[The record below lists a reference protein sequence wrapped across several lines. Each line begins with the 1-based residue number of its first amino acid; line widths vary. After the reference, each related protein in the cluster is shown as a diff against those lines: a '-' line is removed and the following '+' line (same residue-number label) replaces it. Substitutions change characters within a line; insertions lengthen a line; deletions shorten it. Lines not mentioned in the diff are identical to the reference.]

1 MPARGRHCGST
12 STSVPFVEVGFYY
25 HGRKLSDADAAQGRE
40 TQCHHV
46 LGDEAWCVGDQRS
59 GFVRAVEAP
68 FMMLV
73 RRSPADA
80 WKLDKI
86 GGNKRVAQSLQQHRR
101 RHQPLRALGQH
112 PHHQIVVFQWR
123 KTHAQRDVDAIGDH
137 VDPARRAFEMHR
149 NVRTLGHEAGDHLAD
164 LEIQKRRRTTHAN
177 DTLRFAARALD
188 QFLRRIGFH
197 QHSDA
202 MPIVVLSDL
211 GDAEAPGRTL
221 DQPHP
226 EPVLQHCDAAA
237 QSRTRHAQRAG
248 GGGKTAMID
257 HLNEEIQ
264 IVEIL
269 HHRLINRT
277 VMSDIASYRVFVPPI
292 SSIATAV
299 ELGRVTEVHHAK
311 GTWCL

>member
-1 MPARGRHCGST
+1 MPARGRHSGST
-12 STSVPFVEVGFYY
+12 STSVPLSIGVDH

-123 KTHAQRDVDAIGDH
+123 KTHPQRDVDAIGDH
-137 VDPARRAFEMHR
+137 IDRR
-149 NVRTLGHEAGDHLAD
+149 G
-164 LEIQKRRRTTHAN
+164 
-177 DTLRFAARALD
+177 
-188 QFLRRIGFH
+188 
-197 QHSDA
+197 
-202 MPIVVLSDL
+202 VLSRCTATS
-211 GDAEAPGRTL
+211 GHSAMK
-221 DQPHP
+221 
-226 EPVLQHCDAAA
+226 
-237 QSRTRHAQRAG
+237 RAIISPTWKYRSG
-248 GGGKTAMID
+248 GGQLTRTIPCG
-257 HLNEEIQ
+257 LLRERS
-264 IVEIL
+264 IVPAP
-269 HHRLINRT
+269 HRL
-277 VMSDIASYRVFVPPI
+277 PP
-292 SSIATAV
+292 A
-299 ELGRVTEVHHAK
+299 
-311 GTWCL
+311 